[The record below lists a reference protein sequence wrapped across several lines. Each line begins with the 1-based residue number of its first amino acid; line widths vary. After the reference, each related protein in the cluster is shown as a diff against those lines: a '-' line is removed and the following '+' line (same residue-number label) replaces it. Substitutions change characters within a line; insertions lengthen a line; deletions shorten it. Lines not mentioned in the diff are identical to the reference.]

1 MISRAWLIGSL
12 AWGRFGPTSD
22 ADVVVEGVSAEDIDT
37 LWGRLGAD
45 LPVEL
50 DLLRLEDLPQDFRER
65 VLTTRRPAIKPP
77 HASQYVKHIQDL
89 LTHGLAAERP
99 GVRKRA

>member
-1 MISRAWLIGSL
+1 MSTLTFNALIGLFVVL
-12 AWGRFGPTSD
+12 ACTGMFFFATTR
-22 ADVVVEGVSAEDIDT
+22 
-37 LWGRLGAD
+37 
-45 LPVEL
+45 
-50 DLLRLEDLPQDFRER
+50 FRER